1 MPTMNWLKQEFGY
14 GYDSGNVT
22 SFFADRVR
30 RKEQRRIGG
39 SYRKVFNEAI
49 RPFLKSN
56 SHVLELGPGKGSWS
70 RSIMELIPNG
80 TLETVDFQDVTQW
93 LKPQNYDGGMKCHQV
108 SDNSFDCIEDHSI
121 DFFWSMGVLCHNNQ
135 DHIREILKNSI
146 WKVKRGGYACHQF
159 ADWKKLESWGWNRGG
174 VPDEFKGLS
183 DDEIWWPRNDTQS
196 MSKIA
201 TEAGWHVKV
210 ADLGL
215 LKRDGLIL
223 LQRI

>member
-22 SFFADRVR
+22 SFFANRVR
-30 RKEQRRIGG
+30 RDEERRIGG

-49 RPFLKSN
+49 RPFIKADSD
-56 SHVLELGPGKGSWS
+56 VLELGPGKGSWS
-70 RSIMELIPNG
+70 RSLMNLLPQG
-80 TLETVDFQDVTQW
+80 TLTTVDFQDVTQW
-93 LKPQNYDGGMKCHQV
+93 LEPELYSGRMECNQV
-108 SDNSFDCIEDHSI
+108 TDNSFSCIEDHSK

-135 DHIREILKNSI
+135 NHIKEILTNSL

-159 ADWKKLESWGWNRGG
+159 ADWKKLEAYGWVKGG
-174 VPDEFKGLS
+174 VPEEFKEKPDS
-183 DDEIWWPRNDTQS
+183 EIWWPRNDTES

-201 TEAGWHVKV
+201 AEAGWHVKV
-210 ADLGL
+210 ADLGI
-215 LKRDGLIL
+215 LKRDGLML